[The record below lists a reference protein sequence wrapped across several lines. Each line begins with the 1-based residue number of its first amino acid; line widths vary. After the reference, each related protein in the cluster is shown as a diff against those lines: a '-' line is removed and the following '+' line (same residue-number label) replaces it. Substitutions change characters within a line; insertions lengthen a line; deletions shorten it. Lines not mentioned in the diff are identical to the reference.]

1 MNAEMRMRFFWK
13 GMKGMKV
20 SRTLAV
26 PAVSICAVLLCTA
39 APAYADTSHAF
50 SGTIGSAS
58 STPPDPYPLSNPTDV
73 AIDQVSHDIYVADT
87 GNYRIEKFDSTG
99 QFMLMFGKDVDKKTG
114 GNVCTA
120 ASGDTCQAGTPSS
133 AASGFEDP
141 TSLAID
147 NYPGGQ
153 GDVYVGDPVDGLV
166 QKFTSAGSL
175 ITTWGSNGQK
185 DGSDATDL
193 PVFGPVYGVA
203 VGGGCATP
211 TSPNN
216 GLCSPN
222 GTLFV
227 DGGHFSDVWQYTQEG
242 VYIKWDYIGLV
253 SPLKADSEGNFYVQ
267 SGPVFKAIPEHG
279 EYQDTIRYQMTTES
293 STTGFGFDP
302 SNQDLYQDV
311 GTQIDH
317 YSDCEP
323 ALNGPCAPADTFGS
337 GDLSGA
343 QGVDV
348 NGSTHAVYVADS
360 GGNDVAVFNDVRPSV
375 TTGPFTNATES
386 NVTLTGHI
394 DPLGRGNITS
404 CQFEWGFD
412 KSYGHTAPCTPNPS
426 TSNFTEPTDVSTTLT
441 GFSPGTKE
449 HYRLVATN
457 ALGAT
462 SAGEDR
468 TFETTQRPA
477 IDGLSSE
484 NLTATSADLKAQV
497 NPNGVATTYHFEYG
511 PGTSYGQS
519 APVPDGSLAAS
530 NSDQP
535 VGEHLE
541 NLVPH
546 VVYHYRLVAT
556 NADGTTTSPD
566 HTFNFYPPSCPNENV
581 RQQVQANFLPDCR
594 AYELVSPGDAGGTQL
609 YPGGP
614 NTGFA
619 TNPSRFSFVGLW
631 STIPNSGG
639 SPIDG
644 SGDLYVATRTDTG
657 WITRYVGLS
666 SAQAAIDGGP
676 PMGPPNSAP
685 GPGETGGLFPNQSS
699 DLSAPD
705 AVQNNVLTDP
715 GMNRFVDWNDGPEN
729 PGGDPNDIASNAPY
743 VWSAEGNFLDRWP
756 TNLGTVPTGV
766 NPDTGHGPEG
776 VSLGGEHA
784 LDCPEVISTGGFVGQ
799 PLYNN
804 CPGDVTASS
813 DLSHF
818 VFASE
823 WNVFVPGGQL
833 SAPGSVYDNN
843 TTDGSI
849 AIASKTPAG
858 EDIPQQPTDESGDPL
873 QIPTVASNGSHI
885 LMAAG
890 GVGPC
895 GSADCTIPPCNGS
908 FDITIRCPM
917 QPSNLYMRVNDS
929 VTYDVSDGHDVNYV
943 GMTADGS
950 KVFFTTDQ
958 QLTAEDTDT
967 SADLYMWSEATNSL
981 TLISKGSGG
990 SGNSDSC
997 EVKFVSG
1004 CGVVPYSN
1012 ASFCT
1017 LDSGE
1022 GGNCHSD
1029 SSIASKAGEIY
1040 FFSPEQLDGSR
1051 GIANQEN
1058 LYDYRNGAD
1067 QYVTTLTTGS
1077 FCFPSPVPGI
1087 TDSACSD
1094 TPITRM
1100 EVSSDG
1106 SHMAF
1111 VTASPITQ
1119 YENAKHLEM
1128 YIYDPAAETITCA
1141 SCNPSGAPPISDV
1154 GASQNGLFMTE
1165 DGRVFFTTNDALV
1178 HGDTNEGLDVYEYV
1192 DGRPQLITTG
1202 TGETRKPGGF
1212 FGNIE
1217 NSPGLIG
1224 VSADGKDVYFSTYDT
1239 LVSEDHNGLFL
1250 KMYDARAGGGFSAP
1264 APPPGCAAADECH
1277 GAGTSPASPLADGSG
1292 TRLGSG
1298 GNLTPA
1304 QKKRHRRANRRH
1316 RRSAGHSSRP
1326 RKRHGGVRRA
1336 VSR

>member
-1 MNAEMRMRFFWK
+1 M
-13 GMKGMKV
+13 
-20 SRTLAV
+20 
-26 PAVSICAVLLCTA
+26 LLCAA
-39 APAYADTSHAF
+39 APASGNVSHAF
-50 SGTIGSAS
+50 SGTIGAEG
-58 STPPDPYPLSNPTDV
+58 STPPNPYPLLNPTDV
-73 AIDQVSHDIYVADT
+73 AIDQASHDIYVADT
-87 GNYRIEKFDSTG
+87 GNYRVEKFDSSG
-99 QFMLMFGKDVDKKTG
+99 HFLLMFGEDVNKTTG

-120 ASGDTCQAGTPSS
+120 ESGNTCQPGTASS
-133 AASGFEDP
+133 AAGGFEQP
-141 TSLAID
+141 TSLAVD

-153 GDVYVGDPVDGLV
+153 GDVYVGDSGDSLA
-166 QKFTSAGSL
+166 QKFNSAGRL

-211 TSPNN
+211 ESTLN
-216 GLCSPN
+216 GVCSPN
-222 GTLFV
+222 GTLYV
-227 DGGHFSDVWQYTQEG
+227 DGGHYADIWLYTQEG
-242 VYIKWDYIGLV
+242 TYIKWDYVGLD
-253 SPLKADSEGNFYVQ
+253 SPIKVDSEGTIYAQ
-267 SGPVFKAIPEHG
+267 AGPVFKNVPEHG
-279 EYQDTIRYQMTTES
+279 EYQDTIRYQMTTEE

-311 GTQIDH
+311 GSTIYR

-323 ALNGPCAPADTFGS
+323 ALNGPCSPADSFGS
-337 GDLSGA
+337 GELSGA

-348 NGSTHAVYVADS
+348 DGATHTVYVANSND
-360 GGNDVAVFNDVRPSV
+360 NDVAEFSDVRPSV
-375 TTGPFTNATES
+375 TTGPFTNATGS
-386 NVTLTGHI
+386 SVTLTGQI

-412 KSYGHTAPCTPNPS
+412 KSYGHTAPCTPDPAS
-426 TSNFTEPTDVSTTLT
+426 ANFTEPTDVTTTVT

-457 ALGAT
+457 AVGAT
-462 SAGEDR
+462 NKGEDR
-468 TFETTQRPA
+468 TFITTQRPA
-477 IDGLSSE
+477 IDGLSAE
-484 NLTATSADLKAQV
+484 NLAATSAELKGQI
-497 NPNGVATTYHFEYG
+497 NPNGLETTYRFEYG
-511 PGTSYGQS
+511 PTTSYGQS
-519 APVPDGSLAAS
+519 VPVPDGTVAAS

-535 VGEHLE
+535 VAAHLE

-546 VVYHYRLVAT
+546 DVYHYRLVAT
-556 NADGTTTSPD
+556 NNEGTTAAPD

-581 RQQVQANFLPDCR
+581 RQQTQANFLPDCR
-594 AYELVSPGDAGGTQL
+594 AYELVSPSDAGGTQL

-614 NTGFA
+614 NTGYA

-657 WITRYVGLS
+657 WITKYVGLPS
-666 SAQAAIDGGP
+666 TEAAIDGGP

-685 GPGETGGLFPNQSS
+685 GPGETGGLYPNQSS

-743 VWSAEGNFLDRWP
+743 VWNAEGRLLDRWP
-756 TNLGTVPTGV
+756 TNLATVPAGV
-766 NPDTGHGPEG
+766 KPDTGHGPEG
-776 VSLGGEHA
+776 VSPGGEHA
-784 LDCPEVISTGGFVGQ
+784 LDCPEVIETGGFHQ
-799 PLYNN
+799 ALYNN

-823 WNVFVPGGQL
+823 WNVLAPGGQL

-843 TTDGSI
+843 TNSGTV
-849 AIASKTPAG
+849 AVASKTPAG
-858 EDIPQQPTDESGDPL
+858 DDIPSQPTDAAGDPL
-873 QIPTVASNGSHI
+873 QIPAVSSDGSHI

-895 GSADCTIPPCNGS
+895 GSADCAVPPCSGT

-917 QPSNLYMRVNDS
+917 QSSNLYMRIDDA

-950 KVFFTTDQ
+950 RVFFTTKQ
-958 QLTAEDTDT
+958 QLTSEDTDAST
-967 SADLYMWSEATNSL
+967 DLYMWSEATDSL

-990 SGNSDSC
+990 TGNSDSC
-997 EVKFVSG
+997 SAKFVSG
-1004 CGVVPYSN
+1004 CGVVPYSD
-1012 ASFCT
+1012 ASYCT

-1029 SSIASKAGEIY
+1029 SAIASETGEIY

-1051 GIANQEN
+1051 GTPNQEN
-1058 LYDYRNGAD
+1058 LYVYRNGAD
-1067 QYVTTLTTGS
+1067 RYVTTMTTGP
-1077 FCFPSPVPGI
+1077 FCFPSPVSGI

-1100 EVSSDG
+1100 EVSPDG

-1119 YENAKHLEM
+1119 YENAGHLEM
-1128 YIYDPAAETITCA
+1128 YVYDPAAETITCA
-1141 SCNPSGAPPISDV
+1141 SCIPSGAPPTSDV
-1154 GASQNGLFMTE
+1154 GASQDGHFMTN

-1202 TGETRKPGGF
+1202 TGETRKPGGY

-1224 VSADGKDVYFSTYDT
+1224 VSSDGRDAYFSTYDT

-1250 KMYDARAGGGFSAP
+1250 KIYDARAGGGFSAP
-1264 APPPGCAAADECH
+1264 APAPGCAAADECH
-1277 GAGTSPASPLADGSG
+1277 GAGTSPQAPLEDGSG

-1298 GNLTPA
+1298 GNLTRE
-1304 QKKRHRRANRRH
+1304 QRKRHRRPHRH
-1316 RRSAGHSSRP
+1316 HKRSAGRRSASQKRQRMVTMALRRGGP
-1326 RKRHGGVRRA
+1326 R
-1336 VSR
+1336 